1 MEDVYVQ
8 GGISMSKMGWESAK
22 RDMELLSRFKEYIEL
37 STNPHS
43 SSYILQYSCKYME
56 TDRIDQKNKP
66 AFAKNETRKV
76 HQVDFH
82 RNGISGQGFYS
93 VRYDWADYDGVERRM
108 LATIE
113 APPEHLSWDETT
125 CRVIDIDE
133 PELGW
138 RGDSLASRIISM
150 VVRHNIETAQKNRR
164 TK

>member
-1 MEDVYVQ
+1 M
-8 GGISMSKMGWESAK
+8 GKMGWESAK

-82 RNGISGQGFYS
+82 RNGISGKGFYS

-113 APPEHLSWDETT
+113 VDDSEDFDELLPVAS
-125 CRVIDIDE
+125 CRVLDIDE
-133 PELGW
+133 PETSW
-138 RGDSLASRIISM
+138 RGDSLAPKILHMI
-150 VVRHNIETAQKNRR
+150 VRGIEVNE
-164 TK
+164 

>member
-1 MEDVYVQ
+1 M
-8 GGISMSKMGWESAK
+8 KMGWESAK
-22 RDMELLSRFKEYIEL
+22 RDMELLSRNEEYIEL

-108 LATIE
+108 LATIPD
-113 APPEHLSWDETT
+113 AMDNWTT
-125 CRVIDIDE
+125 ECRVIDIDE
-133 PELGW
+133 PETSW
-138 RGDSLASRIISM
+138 RGDSLAPRIISM
-150 VVRHNIETAQKNRR
+150 IEQFKYEEGS
-164 TK
+164 K